1 MQRMTHHKPHEN
13 LNQSKFTKSQ
23 KELPYRSH
31 CRSIQKHH
39 YRASYCIQYDLS
51 ACIDVITHVPVADY
65 VTYVVLLLWKITSID
80 VILHTNNHSK

>member
-51 ACIDVITHVPVADY
+51 ACIDVITCTRCRLCNICSPLTVENYKH
-65 VTYVVLLLWKITSID
+65 
-80 VILHTNNHSK
+80 